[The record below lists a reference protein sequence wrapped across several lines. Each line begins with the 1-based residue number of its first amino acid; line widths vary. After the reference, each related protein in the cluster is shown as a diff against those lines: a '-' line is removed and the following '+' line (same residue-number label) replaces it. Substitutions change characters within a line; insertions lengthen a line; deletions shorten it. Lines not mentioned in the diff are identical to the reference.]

1 MKKRAVL
8 IDQKLHVNKQPIQ
21 AVAQNAD
28 IIQAIDN
35 MALQTCGL
43 YLKGIVVNE
52 PTNLSAKMFISILF
66 LSEKWK

>member
-8 IDQKLHVNKQPIQ
+8 IDQKPHVNKQCIP

-28 IIQAIDN
+28 VIQAIDN
-35 MALQTCGL
+35 MALRTCGL
-43 YLKGIVVNE
+43 YLEGIVVNE
-52 PTNLSAKMFISILF
+52 PTNLSAKMFVSILF